1 MKMTQHELRQI
12 IREEFMRGVPE
23 FVLRQIA
30 ANCAK
35 EVKSQ
40 TERFIQQRAETP
52 ARAKHMHTKANEALV
67 ELEKEVY
74 ELIEEKLFSFVQG
87 S

>member
-30 ANCAK
+30 SNCAN
-35 EVKSQ
+35 EVKLQ

-52 ARAKHMHTKANEALV
+52 SRAKHMHKKANDALA
-67 ELEKEVY
+67 ELEKEIY
-74 ELIEEKLFSFVQG
+74 DLIEEKLFSFVQG